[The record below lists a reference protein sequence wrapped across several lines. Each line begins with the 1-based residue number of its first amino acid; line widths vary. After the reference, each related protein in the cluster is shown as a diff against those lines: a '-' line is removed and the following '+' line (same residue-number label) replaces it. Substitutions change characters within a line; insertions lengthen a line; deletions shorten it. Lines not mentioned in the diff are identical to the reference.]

1 MDTMKGTRREQGF
14 VLVIT
19 LLVLIIITLAS
30 VAMMSLLRSGI
41 TASGN
46 IAFRQ
51 AASRTADVAVDDAFQ
66 WVQTQ
71 ITANVAAL
79 NTNVATAASATV
91 SGSRYYAIN
100 YEADA
105 GCTKNGSTTF
115 TPQTYRFGDVN
126 GTIPNGND
134 SMPCAARLVST
145 PSGYHLY
152 YVVHRMANA
161 TGSCPGAGCMAPVF
175 TPTGTT
181 AGCSMD
187 PSDPAYCGVSST
199 TNSLVYYRITVK
211 VVGPRQNNRYIQT
224 FIY

>member
-1 MDTMKGTRREQGF
+1 MDTLMVARRNQGF
-14 VLVIT
+14 VLVVT
-19 LLVLIIITLAS
+19 LLVLVIITLAS
-30 VAMMSLLRSGI
+30 VAMMSLLRTGI

-51 AASRTADVAVDDAFQ
+51 AASRTADIAVDNAFQ
-66 WVQTQ
+66 WVSTQ
-71 ITANVAAL
+71 INANVASL
-79 NTNVATAASATV
+79 NTSGAVAATATT

-100 YEADA
+100 YDVDVA
-105 GCTKNGSTTF
+105 CTKTGTTTF
-115 TPQTYRFGDVN
+115 TPQTYRFGDAN
-126 GTIPNGND
+126 GVIPNGND
-134 SMPCAARLVST
+134 GFPCAARLPST
-145 PSGYHLY
+145 PSGYYLY

-161 TGSCPGAGCMAPVF
+161 AGSCPGAGCMAPVF

-187 PSDPAYCGVSST
+187 PSDPAYCGVNNT